1 MILSPNREKI
11 DHRKLK
17 EACECFNELIK
28 MQESLD
34 KYEKWSMANIVHETA
49 LELAET
55 ITEKLKS

>member
-1 MILSPNREKI
+1 MILSPNGEKI

-28 MQESLD
+28 MQENLD

-49 LELAET
+49 MQLAHT
-55 ITEKLKS
+55 IMEKLKQ

>member
-1 MILSPNREKI
+1 MILSPNGEKI

-34 KYEKWSMANIVHETA
+34 KYENGPWLIPFM
-49 LELAET
+49 
-55 ITEKLKS
+55 KLQCN